1 MVERYPFFPMSQ
13 SIKKKTRHCKGKVL
27 HGVKPGMPVMGVAP
41 LMAMKSLTVV
51 SLRSSEAMGSFEL
64 WYLVL
69 TTAN

>member
-1 MVERYPFFPMSQ
+1 MLSLFSNE
-13 SIKKKTRHCKGKVL
+13 SIHQKKTRHCKGKVL
-27 HGVKPGMPVMGVAP
+27 QGVKPGMPVMGVAP